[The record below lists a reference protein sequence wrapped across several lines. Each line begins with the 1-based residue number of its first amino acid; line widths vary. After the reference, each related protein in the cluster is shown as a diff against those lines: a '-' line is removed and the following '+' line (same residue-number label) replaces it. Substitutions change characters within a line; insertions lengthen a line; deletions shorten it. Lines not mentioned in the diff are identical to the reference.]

1 MRHHKRPKTPTP
13 KDMSSNEE
21 ITPPKT
27 PELKESIKKPKAIK
41 SIEHEEVKESLKPSF
56 FERMKTKLEALL
68 PEEKFIDVMKYIE
81 EDSDEK
87 LNAKVQTAFRFNPDL
102 IERLK
107 ARAKRENRSL
117 NNYVEKVLM
126 DIVYDEP
133 NEETIA
139 AMNWKKKVLIW
150 TV

>member
-1 MRHHKRPKTPTP
+1 MNT
-13 KDMSSNEE
+13 SVS
-21 ITPPKT
+21 
-27 PELKESIKKPKAIK
+27 
-41 SIEHEEVKESLKPSF
+41 
-56 FERMKTKLEALL
+56 
-68 PEEKFIDVMKYIE
+68 
-81 EDSDEK
+81 
-87 LNAKVQTAFRFNPDL
+87 NAKVQTAFRLNPDL

-139 AMNWKKKVLIW
+139 AMDEAKSSKNMETLDLARFKEFVASL
-150 TV
+150 